1 VAADVQES
9 DGLVNLRE
17 HLLAIDGIA
26 AADLDGDHSN
36 PAGVRVR
43 LAPGADAD
51 AVGREVQRVLA
62 EHGMRSHMTE
72 PARDGQGQ
80 PEAAEPDQNRP
91 VDTATSDP
99 AVDQSD
105 APDQYDDE
113 PLIEVSPA
121 TSRDLPPPP
130 PGALRAVGGEVVRM
144 PGVIVEQDPADDPVP
159 GPGTPDRIASVAV
172 EETRTGVR
180 VRVSTELGRQMERS
194 VSGSGP
200 MVDVAIVEAVGGLS
214 ASPPPE
220 VVAVNDHVL
229 DGTDV
234 VLVMVEHAD
243 GTRSAGSAVVGIGRP
258 FAVGLAAWR
267 AVSEQA

>member
-1 VAADVQES
+1 MT
-9 DGLVNLRE
+9 LRE
-17 HLLAIDGIA
+17 QLLAIEGIA
-26 AADLDGDHSN
+26 TADLDGDHEN

-72 PARDGQGQ
+72 TTPREPAARRQQ
-80 PEAAEPDQNRP
+80 PDEASVPDEAGDEPRVEAA
-91 VDTATSDP
+91 AT
-99 AVDQSD
+99 
-105 APDQYDDE
+105 
-113 PLIEVSPA
+113 
-121 TSRDLPPPP
+121 TSETPPPP
-130 PGALRAVGGEVVRM
+130 PGALKAVGGEVVHM
-144 PGVIVEQDPADDPVP
+144 PGVILEPDPVDEPVP
-159 GPGTPDRIASVAV
+159 GPGTPDRIAAVAV

-180 VRVSTELGRQMERS
+180 VRVSTELGRQMDRS

-200 MVDVAIVEAVGGLS
+200 MVDVAIVEAVGALL

-220 VVAVNDHVL
+220 VIAVNDHLL
-229 DGTDV
+229 DGSDV
-234 VLVMVEHAD
+234 VLVLVEHAD

>member
-1 VAADVQES
+1 MAADLPEGDVV
-9 DGLVNLRE
+9 VNLRE
-17 HLLAIDGIA
+17 HLLAIEGIA
-26 AADLDGDHSN
+26 AADLDGDHVN

-72 PARDGQGQ
+72 PSPEEPDS
-80 PEAAEPDQNRP
+80 PEAPAEDPEDPIEVSAEVEASEPP
-91 VDTATSDP
+91 VDEGR
-99 AVDQSD
+99 
-105 APDQYDDE
+105 DE
-113 PLIEVSPA
+113 PLIEVSRTP
-121 TSRDLPPPP
+121 SRDTPPPP
-130 PGALRAVGGEVVRM
+130 PGALQAVGGEVVRM
-144 PGVIVEQDPADDPVP
+144 PGVILEPDPVDDPVP
-159 GPGTPDRIASVAV
+159 GPGTPDRIAAVAV

-200 MVDVAIVEAVGGLS
+200 MVDVAIVEAVGALV

-234 VLVMVEHAD
+234 VLVMVQHAD

-258 FAVGLAAWR
+258 FAVGMAAWR